1 MRILIVGFG
10 EVGRAHY
17 EVLKDVH
24 SVKAIDVNKSL
35 IPIDASCA
43 YLFTPDL
50 ILFAMR
56 FSSSFV
62 EDCKEYI
69 RKYDTGQ
76 PLLINVLSTVPVG
89 TTEMISANACHSTT
103 RGLHPNLKSG
113 LLAIPKHI
121 GGKKSE
127 DIAEVYRASGMQCV
141 THNTAKTT
149 ELAHILN
156 NVAYGVNI
164 ALADEMEKLCRY
176 YGVDYYEAIMRYTE
190 TNNEGYE
197 RLGLKSKRRMVLT
210 PPNGGIGGHCVK
222 MSAGL
227 IPEQIQGPIISSL
240 HRFGEVKNEMLR
252 LRR

>member
-1 MRILIVGFG
+1 MKVLIVGFG

-17 EVLKDVH
+17 EVLKDSNEVR
-24 SVKAIDVNKSL
+24 AIDTNKSIVPSEAL
-35 IPIDASCA
+35 LSSIFI
-43 YLFTPDL
+43 PDL

-56 FSSSFV
+56 FSSPFV
-62 EDCKEYI
+62 EDCRGYI

-89 TTEMISANACHSTT
+89 TTEMIHHNACHSTT

-121 GGKKSE
+121 GGKKAE

-164 ALADEMEKLCRY
+164 ALADEMEKLCRH
-176 YGVDYYEAIMRYTE
+176 YGVDYYEAIMRYTD

-240 HRFGEVKNEMLR
+240 HRFGEVKK
-252 LRR
+252 